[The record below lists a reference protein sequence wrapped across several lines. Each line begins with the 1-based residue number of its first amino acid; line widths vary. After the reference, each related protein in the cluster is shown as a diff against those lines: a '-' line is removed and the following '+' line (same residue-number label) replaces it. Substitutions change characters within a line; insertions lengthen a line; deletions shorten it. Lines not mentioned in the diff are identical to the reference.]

1 MQPVQPLLPAWQN
14 ASYYDHQVVG
24 VRWMLKQESVGY
36 AIPDTETV
44 VRGGILGDKM
54 GVGKT
59 IQALGLIANGAGNKT
74 LVVTPLAVR
83 GQWEAELKRAN
94 VNLYLPTQWGE
105 KWVFQGAKGTEDP
118 SKKIVHLAH
127 YDKVSNKPAL
137 CEGQG
142 YDRIILDEAQT
153 IRNAG
158 TKKSLSIFKIGA
170 KYRWA
175 LTATPIMN
183 QMDDAVTYL
192 KFIGFPIDPGSKK
205 WLAKYAPWAQSVY
218 LSRIQGECKAPP
230 GLIMPPKPLE
240 EVRMLDFTSADE
252 EKVYKG
258 IYLNEEC
265 QWRKAQAL
273 TGGSYTLQMLSI
285 LSRLRQVSV
294 NPQIYIK
301 ARQKESYGWTG
312 PEFNSVSRKFDEIA
326 HLMHEAHDL
335 GEGHRWIVFCQFHEE
350 MELLQGFLASLS
362 FTGKILQYHGG
373 MSMKERE
380 AALKESKDI
389 SEGAKQDVF
398 LIQLKAGSTGLNLQ
412 HYDRIIFVS
421 PWWTPAEME
430 QARGRAVRIGQ
441 RKVVRIYL
449 LHLKAEDT
457 FNIDKFIMD
466 KVVIKKGLA
475 DEFESWSVHRTPQK
489 ADDNK
494 ENSGTNTSD
503 PEEI

>member
-1 MQPVQPLLPAWQN
+1 MMN
-14 ASYYDHQVVG
+14 
-24 VRWMLKQESVGY
+24 QESVGY
-36 AIPDTETV
+36 TIPNTDTV

-59 IQALGLIANGAGNKT
+59 IQSLGLIANGAGNKT

-83 GQWEAELKRAN
+83 GQWESEFRRAN
-94 VNLYLPTQWGE
+94 VNLYLPMQWGE
-105 KWVFQGAKGTEDP
+105 KWVLQGTGTPGTKPVHDF

-127 YDKVSNKPAL
+127 YDKVANKPAL

-158 TKKSLSIFKIGA
+158 TKKSLSIFKIAA
-170 KYRWA
+170 KYKWA

-205 WLAKYAPWAQSVY
+205 WSIKYEAWAQSVY

-230 GLIMPPKPLE
+230 GMIMPPTPME
-240 EVRMLDFTSADE
+240 EVRMLNFSSADE

-258 IYLNEEC
+258 IYENEEC
-265 QWRKAQAL
+265 QWRKAQAM
-273 TGGSYTLQMLSI
+273 TGGSYTLAMLSI

-294 NPQIYIK
+294 NPQIYIR

-326 HLMHEAHDL
+326 HLMHEAHDA
-335 GEGHRWIVFCQFHEE
+335 GEGHRWIVFCQFHDE
-350 MELLQGFLASLS
+350 MEMLQGFLASLP
-362 FTGKILQYHGG
+362 FVGNILQYHGG

-380 AALKESKDI
+380 AALKDSKII
-389 SEGAKQDVF
+389 SDGAKQDVF

-441 RKVVRIYL
+441 RNVVRIYL

-466 KVVIKKGLA
+466 KVVVKKGLA
-475 DEFESWSVHRTPQK
+475 DEFESWSVHRQPEQPEQPEQLEGD
-489 ADDNK
+489 AENK
-494 ENSGTNTSD
+494 RPDSE
-503 PEEI
+503 